1 MLYYNI
7 TLPRS
12 QLIFPRRISEC
23 RPRVVKAMQLVRMH
37 LVRLMPVIQ
46 EIIMEKRPTDQ
57 LPFITGN
64 MKHICQRQTTARH
77 TQHMVADRYIS
88 MLNKLFVLMKIS

>member
-12 QLIFPRRISEC
+12 QLIFPRRIPERRS
-23 RPRVVKAMQLVRMH
+23 RVIKAMQLVRVL

-46 EIIMEKRPTDQ
+46 EIIMEECPTDQ
-57 LPFITGN
+57 IPFITRN

-77 TQHMVADRYIS
+77 TQYMVADCYIS
-88 MLNKLFVLMKIS
+88 MLDKLFVLMKIS